1 MSERQDKQDA
11 DWPHRPWIMA
21 AIGAIGGLVIHWLT
35 DNADLYGTP
44 FPVWKQAATAFTI
57 VAVISFLLTVEQR
70 RWTWSI
76 AFALGW
82 GAIIAMIGWFTAQ
95 YNRIPE
101 IFEFPFFAGIL
112 AVLIAAPLFQTIR
125 DEGAWRF
132 PYARLHRHAW
142 TDAVIGAASLVFT
155 GITFLLAWLI
165 AGLFDVIGIEAIK
178 DLLQEQWFSW
188 MLAGLAFGGAIGLLR
203 ERDALAATLQRL
215 VMVVLSVLAP
225 VLAAALIAFLV
236 SLPFKG
242 LEGLWN
248 SDIPATPML
257 LLSGAGAALLA
268 NSVFGNG
275 DEEVRGRVLRLSA
288 LALVACVLPLAILAG
303 ASMGQRIG
311 QYGWT
316 PERIWGVVA
325 VLVAVAYGLAAWWS
339 VFKGREKFDDPLR
352 PLQTKLAIGLCG
364 VALFLAM
371 PILDFGAISARSQV
385 ARLETGQV
393 KAEEFDWT
401 AMAFDFGPAGRDR
414 LTEISKS
421 GSQALR
427 NFAEFALKTENRH
440 EVFMKSGALAQSSR
454 IERYLRLLSPD
465 IALTDELKNEL
476 TGYAGCND
484 KPCALLRMDRNRLL
498 LVHNPHGSP
507 MASSRIID
515 LTDLGDKDA
524 VPARPSAVKEKPVDL
539 ASASIEVRP
548 VQRKQLFV
556 DGKPV
561 DQPFE

>member
-303 ASMGQRIG
+303 VSMGQRIG